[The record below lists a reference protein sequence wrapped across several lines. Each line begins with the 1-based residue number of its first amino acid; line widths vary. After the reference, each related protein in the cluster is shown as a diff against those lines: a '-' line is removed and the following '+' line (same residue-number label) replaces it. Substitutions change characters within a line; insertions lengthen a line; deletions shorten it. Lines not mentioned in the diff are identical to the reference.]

1 MAAIQASNQ
10 TAPPAEFYGWKL
22 LCVFWLIVFSNFA
35 FPLYGASVVNT
46 YMAADLHMDRRE
58 LGLAYGLFQWM
69 VGLPAP
75 LIAICINKKGVRF
88 TMMIGCLTV
97 ATGALLM
104 ATVVRTSWQVNLVF
118 GLIIG
123 LGTLSGGI
131 LAAQAG
137 ISKWFVQGK
146 ARAITLVHT
155 GSGMGGFVAAPVL
168 NRVIAHFHENWR
180 AGWWLMAGL
189 SVTATLLAVS
199 FVKEKP
205 SDCGQVPDGH
215 ADASTFSRSRNFVYK
230 TRDEWRFRQVFR
242 TSAIWLF
249 LTSIL
254 GFSTGFPLF
263 LAHGVVHLRD
273 LGYTPAQAA
282 FSVSVMLLANLAGT
296 LLFAAVAD
304 RIEPRLIWSAG
315 SVIFGVGMILAL
327 HASGAAGLYLY
338 AICLGAGFGVSFSSM
353 MALPANYY
361 GVRAYAP
368 VVGVIIAVG
377 TTAGAAGATAAG
389 YMFDTFGSYSPA
401 FYGVSGLS
409 FLAAVL
415 LLLATPPAHRSARSS
430 DSNLASTAS

>member
-1 MAAIQASNQ
+1 MAASQSPSQPAR
-10 TAPPAEFYGWKL
+10 PAEFYGWKL
-22 LCVFWLIVFSNFA
+22 LFVFWLIVFANFA

-46 YMAADLHMDRRE
+46 YMASDLHMDRAA

-88 TMMIGCLTV
+88 TMMVGCLTV
-97 ATGALLM
+97 AAGALLM
-104 ATVVRTSWQVNLVF
+104 ALVVRTTWQVNLVF

-123 LGTLSGGI
+123 LGTLAGGI

-155 GSGMGGFVAAPVL
+155 GSGMGGFVAAPIL
-168 NRVIAHFHENWR
+168 NRVIAHFHGNWR
-180 AGWWLMAGL
+180 AGWWLIAGL
-189 SVTATLLAVS
+189 SFTATLLAA
-199 FVKEKP
+199 FFIKEKP
-205 SDCGQVPDGH
+205 SDVGQSPDGLPEGGATGLSQAKH
-215 ADASTFSRSRNFVYK
+215 SVFK
-230 TRDEWRFRQVFR
+230 TKDEWTFGQVFR
-242 TSAIWLF
+242 TPAIWL
-249 LTSIL
+249 LLISIL

-263 LAHGVVHLRD
+263 LAHGVAHLRD
-273 LGYTPAQAA
+273 LGYTPAAAA
-282 FSVSVMLLANLAGT
+282 FSVSVMLLSNLGGT

-304 RIEPRLIWSAG
+304 RIEPRFIWAAA

-338 AICLGAGFGVSFSSM
+338 AICLGAGFGISFSAM

-389 YMFDTFGSYSPA
+389 YVFDTFGSYLPA
-401 FYGVSGLS
+401 FYCVSGLS
-409 FLAAVL
+409 FLGAVL
-415 LLLATPPAHRSARSS
+415 LLLATPPVDRAVHS
-430 DSNLASTAS
+430 LG